1 MMLLEV
7 VVAETDD
14 WTDGLLAWADDKQV
28 TIKFVDYVDQP
39 PREIWRFNLS
49 AEEIDVDQATK
60 ELLRFTQEL
69 KPGIEFT
76 LDVKRS
82 YISWGQT
89 PRHSKVVLAIS
100 SVLLS
105 AVPVIEKMYQLRKR
119 LGSESRG
126 QDALNRDDAVRQA
139 KHQVIMSYGLKHD
152 DLAVAV
158 EEEDRQ
164 SGTWTIGLVGKDEG
178 RYTVVV
184 GSVGGFPSTHRIR
197 WEGGPKRRGSA

>member
-1 MMLLEV
+1 MLLEV

-14 WTDGLLAWADDKQV
+14 WTDGFLAWADDKQV

-197 WEGGPKRRGSA
+197 WEGGPKGEDRPS

>member
-1 MMLLEV
+1 MLLEV

-82 YISWGQT
+82 YISWGT
-89 PRHSKVVLAIS
+89 DASAFEVVLAIS

>member
-76 LDVKRS
+76 LDVMRS

-89 PRHSKVVLAIS
+89 PRHSKS
-100 SVLLS
+100 YSLS
-105 AVPVIEKMYQLRKR
+105 AQFF
-119 LGSESRG
+119 
-126 QDALNRDDAVRQA
+126 
-139 KHQVIMSYGLKHD
+139 
-152 DLAVAV
+152 LA
-158 EEEDRQ
+158 RF
-164 SGTWTIGLVGKDEG
+164 
-178 RYTVVV
+178 R
-184 GSVGGFPSTHRIR
+184 
-197 WEGGPKRRGSA
+197 